1 MNIMDRLKYQEYK
14 QWAERDTLTLP
25 FREMLKSNKEHTYVI
40 FPCELMDFLLH
51 EANEEIGNN
60 EDSLT
65 EYISEQLLKL
75 IHLSLVFADERG
87 IGLNELR
94 SYDLAEIEQVL

>member
-1 MNIMDRLKYQEYK
+1 MDRSKYEEYK
-14 QWAERDTLTLP
+14 QWAEGDTLAHP
-25 FREMLKSNKEHTYVI
+25 FKEMLKSDKTLTRVI
-40 FPCELMDFLLH
+40 FPDELMDFFLH
-51 EANEEIGNN
+51 EANEQIGNN

-94 SYDLAEIEQVL
+94 SYDLAEMEQVL

>member
-1 MNIMDRLKYQEYK
+1 MDRPKYEEYK
-14 QWAERDTLTLP
+14 QWAEGDTLTLP
-25 FREMLKSNKEHTYVI
+25 FREMLKSNKRLTGVI
-40 FPCELMDFLLH
+40 FPCELIDFFLH

-75 IHLSLVFADERG
+75 IHLSLLLADERG
-87 IGLNELR
+87 IGLNNLR
-94 SYDLAEIEQVL
+94 SFNLAKMERY

>member
-1 MNIMDRLKYQEYK
+1 MDKPKYKEYK
-14 QWAERDTLTLP
+14 EWAEKDTLAHP
-25 FREMLKSNKEHTYVI
+25 FKKMLKSDKTLTRVI
-40 FPCELMDFLLH
+40 FPDELMDFFLH
-51 EANEEIGNN
+51 EANEQIGNN

-94 SYDLAEIEQVL
+94 SYDLAEMEQVL

>member
-14 QWAERDTLTLP
+14 QWAEEDTLTLP
-25 FREMLKSNKEHTYVI
+25 FREMLKSNKELTHVM
-40 FPCELMDFLLH
+40 FPDELMDFFLH

-87 IGLNELR
+87 IDLNELR
-94 SYDLAEIEQVL
+94 SYDLAEMERY

>member
-1 MNIMDRLKYQEYK
+1 MDRLKYWEYK
-14 QWAERDTLTLP
+14 EWAERDTLAHP
-25 FREMLKSNKEHTYVI
+25 FKEMLKSDKTLTSVI
-40 FPCELMDFLLH
+40 FPDELMDFFLH
-51 EANEEIGNN
+51 EANEEICNN

-94 SYDLAEIEQVL
+94 SYDLAEMEQRL

>member
-14 QWAERDTLTLP
+14 QWAEEDTLTLP
-25 FREMLKSNKEHTYVI
+25 FREMLKSNKELTRVI
-40 FPCELMDFLLH
+40 FPCELMDFFLH

-65 EYISEQLLKL
+65 EYMSEQLLKL
-75 IHLSLVFADERG
+75 IHLSLLLADERG
-87 IGLNELR
+87 ITLNNLR
-94 SYDLAEIEQVL
+94 SFNLAKMERY

>member
-14 QWAERDTLTLP
+14 KWAEDNTLAHP
-25 FREMLKSNKEHTYVI
+25 FKEMLKSSKTLTRVI
-40 FPCELMDFLLH
+40 FPDELMDFFLH
-51 EANEEIGNN
+51 ESNEEIGNN

-87 IGLNELR
+87 IGLEELR
-94 SYDLAEIEQVL
+94 SYDLGEMEQRF

>member
-1 MNIMDRLKYQEYK
+1 MDRLKYQEYK
-14 QWAERDTLTLP
+14 QWAEEDTLTLP
-25 FREMLKSNKEHTYVI
+25 FREMLKSNKELTHVM
-40 FPCELMDFLLH
+40 FPDELMDFFLH

-87 IGLNELR
+87 IDLNELR
-94 SYDLAEIEQVL
+94 SYDLAEMERY